1 MRSNTNAGVASCTV
15 GAASGAWAY
24 PKFLALS
31 RDLSTLLPEIQK
43 KGDWKRN
50 FYEIFA

>member
-1 MRSNTNAGVASCTV
+1 MASD
-15 GAASGAWAY
+15 SQ
-24 PKFLALS
+24 
-31 RDLSTLLPEIQK
+31 TLLASARIKRGGALNVVPCIRSEIQK